1 MAQEMSWAFLAAGL
15 GGLAG
20 LGVFGV
26 QMHAMCCFAPLN
38 FAKFLFS
45 EIIDAFKT
53 LPFARTT
60 RLTEKQKIRHLELKN
75 SRCLISPIHI
85 AV

>member
-1 MAQEMSWAFLAAGL
+1 MQEIGRRT

-45 EIIDAFKT
+45 EIEDAFKT
-53 LPFARTT
+53 LPVAHIFAYVVRPIANKKA
-60 RLTEKQKIRHLELKN
+60 KQL
-75 SRCLISPIHI
+75 S
-85 AV
+85 

>member
-1 MAQEMSWAFLAAGL
+1 MGPRDVISIFGRRT

-26 QMHAMCCFAPLN
+26 QMRAMCCFAPPN

-60 RLTEKQKIRHLELKN
+60 RLTEKQK
-75 SRCLISPIHI
+75 SGISN
-85 AV
+85 